1 MPKGRD
7 RTDMPSVIDI
17 AKEVKSLPA
26 MSTTAQRV
34 IEVTGRKN
42 ANASDLQEVILY
54 DQALST
60 HLLRVANSPFYSPR
74 SEVTEVQRAVVMLGF
89 EQVKKICV
97 YYATQ
102 GILKRPGLAE
112 KLLWEH
118 SLGVSIAA
126 RVIADQWHPDLAP
139 AAFTAGLLHDVGKSV
154 LMGIPEADYESLMR
168 TFYNEGVPLVDL
180 EQESLGFT
188 HALVGLEVGKH
199 WKLPTILVD
208 AIHHHHGAV
217 PDDLE
222 PDTMNLTRVL
232 RLANRFAHVGGIG
245 RREPQI
251 DVDWG
256 QVDENPGFP
265 GSAVETLFSSFIEE
279 YTQERARM
287 EATPG

>member
-1 MPKGRD
+1 
-7 RTDMPSVIDI
+7 MPSVIDI

-26 MSTTAQRV
+26 MSATAQRV
-34 IEVTGRKN
+34 IEITGKKN

-74 SEVTEVQRAVVMLGF
+74 SAVTEVQRAVVMLGF

-126 RVIADQWHPDLAP
+126 RVIAEQWHPDLAP
-139 AAFTAGLLHDVGKSV
+139 SAFTAGLLHDVGKSV
-154 LMGIPEADYESLMR
+154 LMGIPEADYEGLMR
-168 TFYNEGVPLVDL
+168 TFYNEGVPLAEL
-180 EQESLGFT
+180 EQEALGLT
-188 HALVGLEVGKH
+188 HAQVGLEVGRH
-199 WKLPTILVD
+199 WKLPDILVQ
-208 AIHHHHGAV
+208 AIHHHHGEIPTDLA
-217 PDDLE
+217 PD
-222 PDTMNLTRVL
+222 PMNLTRVL

-251 DVDWG
+251 GVDWA
-256 QVDENPGFP
+256 QEAENPGFP
-265 GSAVETLFSSFIEE
+265 GGAVEALFSRFIEE
-279 YTQERARM
+279 YTSERARM
-287 EATPG
+287 QATLG

>member
-1 MPKGRD
+1 
-7 RTDMPSVIDI
+7 MPSVIDI
-17 AKEVKSLPA
+17 AKEVKSIPA

-34 IEVTGRKN
+34 IEITGRKN
-42 ANASDLQEVILY
+42 ADAKDLQEVILY

-126 RVIADQWHPDLAP
+126 RVLAEAWHPDLAP
-139 AAFTAGLLHDVGKSV
+139 SAFTAGLLHDVGKSV
-154 LMGIPEADYESLMR
+154 LMGIPEANYEELMR
-168 TFYNEGVPLVDL
+168 TFYNSGVPLAEL
-180 EQESLGFT
+180 EQEALGLT
-188 HALVGLEVGKH
+188 HAQVGLEVGNH
-199 WKLPTILVD
+199 WKLPSLLVQ
-208 AIHHHHGAV
+208 AIHHHHGEV

-222 PDTMNLTRVL
+222 TDPMNLTRVL
-232 RLANRFAHVGGIG
+232 RLANRFAHVAGIG
-245 RREPQI
+245 RREPQTG
-251 DVDWG
+251 VDWG
-256 QVDENPGFP
+256 TLAENPGFP
-265 GSAVETLFSSFIEE
+265 GDAVAALFARFTEE
-279 YTQERARM
+279 YEAERSRM
-287 EATPG
+287 QASMA